1 MGLKMEYM
9 YPKKE
14 LIKELMPEIEDRM
27 EKKMKLIVMNVLKE
41 MLEERK
47 ETYLAMKLSEDSFG
61 RLWDNKEDEI
71 WDKY

>member
-1 MGLKMEYM
+1 MEYM

-27 EKKMKLIVMNVLKE
+27 EKKMKLIAMNVLKE

-47 ETYLAMKLSEDSFG
+47 ETNIAMKLSEGSFG
-61 RLWDNKEDEI
+61 ELWDNKEDEI